1 MARHST
7 SLLVC
12 VLLSLGMLGCSVE
25 ANDPV
30 PTAPRLVAPVDNGGN
45 IQTSLELQWDVSEE
59 ADTYDLQVSED
70 GSFSSNLIDRT
81 GMTGHFF
88 VLRDLEIEDTYHWRV
103 RASNDNGASDWSD
116 AWSFS
121 PQLPASPPS
130 RPSLALPEDSTQGL
144 TETVVFSWDPVEGA
158 THYHLQVALEPNY
171 IRKVANAE
179 LIRDNAMTVRQ
190 LVDTYIYFWRVRAV
204 NPEGPSAWSE
214 SRIIAVG
221 HTIDW
226 VPIFGPTD

>member
-1 MARHST
+1 MSRHST
-7 SLLVC
+7 LLLVC
-12 VLLSLGMLGCSVE
+12 AFLTLGMMGCAVE

-30 PTAPRLVAPVDNGGN
+30 PSAPNLVAPIHQGSN

-59 ADTYDLQVSED
+59 ADAYDLQVSND
-70 GSFSSNLIDRT
+70 ASFGSNMIDRT

-88 VLRDLEIEDTYHWRV
+88 VLRDLEIGDTYHWRV
-103 RASNDNGASDWSD
+103 RGANETGAGDWSD
-116 AWSFS
+116 SWSFS
-121 PQLPASPPS
+121 PQFPAAPPS
-130 RPSLALPEDSTQGL
+130 KPSLALPEDSTQGL
-144 TETVVFSWDPVEGA
+144 SETVVFSWNPVEGA
-158 THYHLQVALEPNY
+158 THYQLQVALEPNY

-179 LIRDNAMTVRQ
+179 LIRENSMTVRQ

-204 NPEGPSAWSE
+204 NPEGPSSWSE

-226 VPIFGPTD
+226 VPIFGNQ